1 MSMIFELF
9 IVSDQTA
16 KEVIADPSGI
26 HDLLASL
33 DGSDAALSLEKSWH
47 GLHYLL
53 TGDAVQ
59 GEPPLNF
66 LLDGGATVG
75 DEDIGYGPARILDP
89 ALVAEVNAALTGFS
103 ESEFDARLDPAA
115 MTAAE
120 IYPNIWH
127 EPRDA
132 LKQEYAG
139 YLRELKEHVHRAAE
153 AGQALMIA
161 LR

>member
-1 MSMIFELF
+1 MSMIVEIF
-9 IVSDQTA
+9 IVADGTA

-33 DGSDAALSLEKSWH
+33 GGSDAGLSLEKSWH
-47 GLHYLL
+47 GIHYLL
-53 TGDAVQ
+53 TGDAMR
-59 GEPPLNF
+59 GDPPLNF

-89 ALVAEVNAALTGFS
+89 ALVAEVNIALSGFT
-103 ESEFDARLDPAA
+103 ESELDARLDPVA
-115 MTAAE
+115 MTAAQV
-120 IYPNIWH
+120 YPDIWH
-127 EPRDA
+127 EPRDS

-153 AGQALMIA
+153 SGQALLVA